1 MSLRVRKD
9 KKVAAAVPLR
19 RSPGKLKY
27 ISLQKKKPGRCKK
40 GKKKPK
46 KKAPQK
52 IKKSIWKK
60 KRTRA
65 YHSYW
70 LDCLGLSSSKPDD
83 ELVMQFQRKMLF
95 ALSEHM
101 SVFPYQPRCLL
112 CCESGYASNSN
123 SVACEICE
131 EWFHGDAYGLNSENK
146 INIIGFR
153 CHVCRKT
160 TPPICPNMVATRA
173 DESQMAEMQ
182 TGVTT

>member
-70 LDCLGLSSSKPDD
+70 LDCLGLSS
-83 ELVMQFQRKMLF
+83 R
-95 ALSEHM
+95 
-101 SVFPYQPRCLL
+101 
-112 CCESGYASNSN
+112 YASNSN